1 MTKSN
6 LLKTLIV
13 VSPENS
19 KVALGLF
26 DSSFSATVSTSL
38 AHAQTSLRERKDL
51 IVAATCFDESRM
63 FDLLRYCKA
72 SPDFQSIPFVAMR
85 IDGLHMDDMTHQAI
99 QIATKALGAEEYIDL
114 QRLPG
119 TAQEKNIAFT
129 RLIAM
134 LIEKK
139 RFDV

>member
-1 MTKSN
+1 MTISKP
-6 LLKTLIV
+6 LKTLVV

-19 KVALGLF
+19 KVALSLF
-26 DSSFSATVSTSL
+26 DSDFSAAVSTSL
-38 AHAQTSLRERKDL
+38 ANAQQVLSNKFEL

-85 IDGLHMDDMTHQAI
+85 IDGINMDDMTHQAV
-99 QIATKALGAEEYIDL
+99 QIATKALGAEDYIDL

-119 TAQEKNIAFT
+119 PAHEKHQAFRQLLT
-129 RLIAM
+129 MLIAR
-134 LIEKK
+134 K